1 MKITIK
7 TLTDIENIKLNAEEI
22 DYIKQIYENKNK
34 EMSCYSDKCLVNN
47 INSAILWFVP
57 IGMTLITIFVFQN
70 MDKENIKVEN
80 IYTLLNILIQINGPI
95 RNIPGTL
102 RTIYETWVSIRRI
115 GNFLRIKDQNE
126 SITYYEKNNIDLI
139 NKKIMIK
146 IDNGFFTWGKQ
157 KSENNNNQI
166 INKEEN
172 IKENN
177 NIISSNEQNNNQT
190 NDLIEEKIE
199 NDGEDKKIISIK
211 EEPLIPSEDQS
222 NSSGNNESLERSESS
237 SSEGKNPK
245 KILYDFIELERPLE
259 DPETTNT
266 EIVLKNIN
274 LTIKKGELVL
284 IYGKSGSGKSSLLE
298 AILNELDVFI
308 THENRYKIITTING
322 TTSYSSQ
329 IPFIYNSTI
338 RQNITFDLSDK
349 NKINY
354 NRYFKI
360 IDICSLRED
369 IAQFNGGDLTE
380 IGENGINLSS
390 GQKRRIAVAR
400 CLYAKK
406 DIYLLDQ
413 PTYSLDKN
421 VGMKILING
430 IFGFLKNK
438 TRIVVTNK
446 EEFAQYAN
454 KIIVLKKGE
463 IIFNG
468 NFDDLTHDEKLK
480 NEGFN
485 FTYKGNIQINDIDKI
500 NNNNNISTKIN
511 LSNSNANISNSDI
524 SLSTSNGE
532 IKSISNKNYNNNELI
547 SPGFSRVNTMY
558 RIKDLTYK
566 TTIDERGSKYRY
578 KKFIFKAPIPFL
590 EGYKFIK

>member
-1 MKITIK
+1 M
-7 TLTDIENIKLNAEEI
+7 
-22 DYIKQIYENKNK
+22 
-34 EMSCYSDKCLVNN
+34 
-47 INSAILWFVP
+47 
-57 IGMTLITIFVFQN
+57 
-70 MDKENIKVEN
+70 
-80 IYTLLNILIQINGPI
+80 
-95 RNIPGTL
+95 
-102 RTIYETWVSIRRI
+102 
-115 GNFLRIKDQNE
+115 
-126 SITYYEKNNIDLI
+126 
-139 NKKIMIK
+139 
-146 IDNGFFTWGKQ
+146 
-157 KSENNNNQI
+157 
-166 INKEEN
+166 
-172 IKENN
+172 
-177 NIISSNEQNNNQT
+177 
-190 NDLIEEKIE
+190 
-199 NDGEDKKIISIK
+199 
-211 EEPLIPSEDQS
+211 
-222 NSSGNNESLERSESS
+222 
-237 SSEGKNPK
+237 
-245 KILYDFIELERPLE
+245 
-259 DPETTNT
+259 
-266 EIVLKNIN
+266 KNIN

-430 IFGFLKNK
+430 VFGFLKNK

-524 SLSTSNGE
+524 SVSTSNM
-532 IKSISNKNYNNNELI
+532 K
-547 SPGFSRVNTMY
+547 
-558 RIKDLTYK
+558 
-566 TTIDERGSKYRY
+566 
-578 KKFIFKAPIPFL
+578 
-590 EGYKFIK
+590 